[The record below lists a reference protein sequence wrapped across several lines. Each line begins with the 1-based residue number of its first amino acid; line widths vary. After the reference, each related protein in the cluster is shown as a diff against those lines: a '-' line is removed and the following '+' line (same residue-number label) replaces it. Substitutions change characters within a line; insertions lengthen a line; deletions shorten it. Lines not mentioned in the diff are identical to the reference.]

1 MRFFTFSSFLIQYK
15 YRYLVT
21 MKRLIVL
28 FLGFLSYISLNAQ
41 DYVTVSSLLFENQYY
56 TITLTNNR
64 INNYDLYVEYFFT
77 YNGERIGTIHRAN
90 IPSGKK
96 SCTEMLVGYTEKQNA
111 WMSKIPRGEENNVGI
126 TILFVGKR
134 EGKLYTSTGS
144 GNGIRHTTNNSY
156 RNEQIS
162 MRDKGNNQARSSNE
176 LVGSKWMHINKYGQ
190 LSCIITFVSE
200 NKVHI
205 KNLIRYSNSSNAPI
219 HVQEIDN
226 TYTYDQLNKRGIKY
240 ETNGNSMSFVYS
252 NNSLIFTGTYNDGR
266 PARMEF
272 YPYFDK

>member
-1 MRFFTFSSFLIQYK
+1 
-15 YRYLVT
+15 

-144 GNGIRHTTNNSY
+144 GNGIRHTTNNSQRY
-156 RNEQIS
+156 SQITTQNKGSNQAYNTNNNRNTNTNTNVNTNTNNISIQINNG
-162 MRDKGNNQARSSNE
+162 GNNSVNTNEKRMELSAISSNKMYQIYFRKDGYI
-176 LVGSKWMHINKYGQ
+176 LFCDYNRQID
-190 LSCIITFVSE
+190 SE
-200 NKVHI
+200 G
-205 KNLIRYSNSSNAPI
+205 
-219 HVQEIDN
+219 
-226 TYTYDQLNKRGIKY
+226 TYTIG
-240 ETNGNSMSFVYS
+240 S
-252 NNSLIFTGTYNDGR
+252 NNTIYIRWNNGYEETAQLRYQSSTMAIVYYQNFVMYQERD
-266 PARMEF
+266 
-272 YPYFDK
+272 